1 MIHDRTSLYRSSF
14 RATPANANHCAN
26 TKSSTLSHL
35 HNPPLSG
42 HLLDGCFPCPTGK
55 RPQLV
60 RTAGLEPALSC
71 KKQIF
76 IPLRLSPPPLGVRG
90 LDCPFT
96 MAISGVR
103 CHPSSLYTFP
113 QPGAWLGIGL
123 GRLSPL
129 AFPDFER
136 FYSADFPAGTPIKV
150 CCVYRFRHVRTSGF
164 VPHHAHSCNCGVY
177 PTSSSWSLY
186 GHWPMSAQGAPCR
199 RHPVNILLFNSI
211 ISSALNCRVAQK
223 GV

>member
-1 MIHDRTSLYRSSF
+1 LASS
-14 RATPANANHCAN
+14 ANGAA
-26 TKSSTLSHL
+26 KASGSTIVLPQP
-35 HNPPLSG
+35 N
-42 HLLDGCFPCPTGK
+42 HLLDLHVHRTRRNEPH
-55 RPQLV
+55 LV
-60 RTAGLEPALSC
+60 RTAGLEPALSF

-76 IPLRLSPPPLGVRG
+76 IPLRLSPPPFSVRG

-123 GRLSPL
+123 GHLSPL

-136 FYSADFPAGTPIKV
+136 FYSADFPTGTPIKV

-164 VPHHAHSCNCGVY
+164 VPHRVHSRNCGVH
-177 PTSSSWSLY
+177 PILSSWLLC
-186 GHWPMSAQGAPCR
+186 GPWPTRANGDPAN
-199 RHPVNILLFNSI
+199 VD
-211 ISSALNCRVAQK
+211 
-223 GV
+223 

>member
-1 MIHDRTSLYRSSF
+1 MNHDRTSLYRSGF
-14 RATPANANHCAN
+14 RATSANTSHCAN
-26 TKSSTLSHL
+26 TKSSQLTQVDNPPPSSHL
-35 HNPPLSG
+35 PNRG
-42 HLLDGCFPCPTGK
+42 FPCPKGK
-55 RPQLV
+55 EPYLV
-60 RTAGLEPALSC
+60 RTAGLEPALSY

-76 IPLRLSPPPLGVRG
+76 VPLRLSPPPLGVRG

-96 MAISGVR
+96 VAISGVR

-150 CCVYRFRHVRTSGF
+150 CCVYRFRHVRISGF
-164 VPHHAHSCNCGVY
+164 VPHLAHARNCGV
-177 PTSSSWSLY
+177 
-186 GHWPMSAQGAPCR
+186 
-199 RHPVNILLFNSI
+199 
-211 ISSALNCRVAQK
+211 
-223 GV
+223 